1 MRNSN
6 RSKKLEAYDKVIQGQ
21 IAKIITEEVAET
33 EASKKCQWLC
43 SLILKGT
50 SKQYFENYLKEHAKA
65 VEKN

>member
-33 EASKKCQWLC
+33 EASKKC
-43 SLILKGT
+43 
-50 SKQYFENYLKEHAKA
+50 
-65 VEKN
+65 